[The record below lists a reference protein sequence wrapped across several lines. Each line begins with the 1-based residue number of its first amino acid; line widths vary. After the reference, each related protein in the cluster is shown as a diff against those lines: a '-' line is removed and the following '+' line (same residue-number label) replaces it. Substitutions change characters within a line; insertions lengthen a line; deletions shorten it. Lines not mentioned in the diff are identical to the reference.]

1 MATGPV
7 RAPGR
12 FALGEAALP
21 DEGVVIMGETAFEIV
36 RGVIAEAEATEQ
48 DPSAVGPLTTYYTL
62 DAYTGSQ
69 FETIGGR
76 WDAPERLNIITPS
89 DLVALAT
96 LSVSVTGRAATEIL
110 SEPFQQQATR
120 LLSQI
125 DRNVRIVD
133 PSARELLLKEE
144 SVGSELWRLFRPGAE
159 SGRKNVDNFGPVR
172 TSKLLARKRPG
183 LFPIYDSVVAKVLGL
198 QGSLN
203 HWTLMHEVMTANDC
217 ELWVRAERLGAN
229 AGLGV
234 HVTPL
239 RVVDIVLWMHGKR
252 AGFEGDAHQ

>member
-1 MATGPV
+1 MKSS
-7 RAPGR
+7 
-12 FALGEAALP
+12 
-21 DEGVVIMGETAFEIV
+21 TAFETV
-36 RGVIAEAEATEQ
+36 HKVLAEAEAMER

-62 DAYTGSQ
+62 DAYTGSE

-76 WDAPERLNIITPS
+76 WDAPEHLNVITPS

-110 SEPFQQQATR
+110 SEPFQEQAVR

-125 DRNVRIVD
+125 DGDVCIVD
-133 PSARELLLKEE
+133 ASARELLLEDK
-144 SVGSELWRLFRPGAE
+144 SVGGELWRLFRPGAA

-203 HWTLMHEVMTANDC
+203 HWTLMHEVMTANGC
-217 ELWVRAERLGAN
+217 ELWNRAERLGAD
-229 AGLGV
+229 AGLGA

-239 RVVDIVLWMHGKR
+239 RVVDIVLWMHGKS
-252 AGFEGDAHQ
+252 AGVEGDPDQ